1 MQFDLSEFREFP
13 PQQNGHA
20 QPMLSINEK
29 GTLAMNRAFLQKLG
43 GGPGIPRLH
52 PRDGVSDPAVSREG
66 AQCPVCAGR
75 RRGEKRPAGGG
86 PEGAGV
92 PFSRPLRLPVGPGEP
107 GLGRDLPGDG
117 GASQRPGGK
126 PGQAAEEVHMR
137 KQGLSRRERNMVEEA
152 VTQVCWA
159 MGVNPRDGELRQT
172 AWAEILSVYREDP
185 AGFRGSGM
193 RGWRLACDLAGE
205 AVWKEEQYRQ
215 RRKYGELSLDQPVKG
230 DTETTLL
237 QLLHSPAGSC
247 ENSVCLWDYLSR
259 QHPDVQRT
267 AQGLLEGETL
277 DQVRDCCRW
286 TRDHAYWAF
295 YTLRAA
301 MEEYLKIQ

>member
-1 MQFDLSEFREFP
+1 
-13 PQQNGHA
+13 
-20 QPMLSINEK
+20 
-29 GTLAMNRAFLQKLG
+29 
-43 GGPGIPRLH
+43 
-52 PRDGVSDPAVSREG
+52 
-66 AQCPVCAGR
+66 
-75 RRGEKRPAGGG
+75 
-86 PEGAGV
+86 
-92 PFSRPLRLPVGPGEP
+92 
-107 GLGRDLPGDG
+107 
-117 GASQRPGGK
+117 
-126 PGQAAEEVHMR
+126 MR

-259 QHPDVQRT
+259 QHADVQRT

-295 YTLRAA
+295 FTLRAA

>member
-1 MQFDLSEFREFP
+1 
-13 PQQNGHA
+13 
-20 QPMLSINEK
+20 
-29 GTLAMNRAFLQKLG
+29 
-43 GGPGIPRLH
+43 
-52 PRDGVSDPAVSREG
+52 
-66 AQCPVCAGR
+66 
-75 RRGEKRPAGGG
+75 
-86 PEGAGV
+86 
-92 PFSRPLRLPVGPGEP
+92 
-107 GLGRDLPGDG
+107 
-117 GASQRPGGK
+117 
-126 PGQAAEEVHMR
+126 MR

-159 MGVNPRDGELRQT
+159 MGVSPRDGELRQT

-301 MEEYLKIQ
+301 MEEYLKIQWQRDREEKCSQPREEAVGCIFRDAIPEGVPILALAPSARRATSGTPALLGWATYFYPRPHRGGDDDE